1 MYRWLRVSSGRP
13 YRRTI
18 FRGGATADAAEAN
31 NDLSSSSGW
40 RGRDRAPGTDFQAE
54 A

>member
-1 MYRWLRVSSGRP
+1 MHRQLRVSGRP
-13 YRRTI
+13 HKRII
-18 FRGGATADAAEAN
+18 FRGNAAADAAEAS